1 MPTPIV
7 LPTMTASPK
16 PRPSRR
22 RSWPRA
28 AVPAPRGAPLWE
40 VGISRDAS
48 PPGAPEANSRLSRPS
63 PVSGIVSEDGPF
75 TERRRSMLQRKSFG
89 LAGLLVL
96 GVLGATAPARAGA
109 INTATIR
116 AHVLASYADCTL
128 CSFGVP
134 HGCFVVLDTPDEAVN
149 VHLPPLGG
157 EDCAVEE
164 DACIEATGP
173 V

>member
-1 MPTPIV
+1 
-7 LPTMTASPK
+7 
-16 PRPSRR
+16 
-22 RSWPRA
+22 
-28 AVPAPRGAPLWE
+28 
-40 VGISRDAS
+40 
-48 PPGAPEANSRLSRPS
+48 
-63 PVSGIVSEDGPF
+63 
-75 TERRRSMLQRKSFG
+75 MLQRKSFG

-96 GVLGATAPARAGA
+96 GLFGAAGSARAGT

-173 V
+173 VVNMFTTVTAVGSYQMDATIWADVGSLCDE

>member
-1 MPTPIV
+1 
-7 LPTMTASPK
+7 
-16 PRPSRR
+16 
-22 RSWPRA
+22 
-28 AVPAPRGAPLWE
+28 
-40 VGISRDAS
+40 
-48 PPGAPEANSRLSRPS
+48 
-63 PVSGIVSEDGPF
+63 
-75 TERRRSMLQRKSFG
+75 MLQRKSFG

-96 GVLGATAPARAGA
+96 GLIAIAGSA
-109 INTATIR
+109 QAGTINTATIR

-134 HGCFVVLDTPDEAVN
+134 HGCFVVLDTPDESIN

-173 V
+173 VVHMFTTVTAVGSYQLDATIWADVGSLCDE